1 MCFAPFEFPPGR
13 QVFGARRLNTNE
25 DSEKMLGYDLYSS
38 ALSDILTEPTL
49 TMPITVGLYA
59 KYFFFQKNKIF

>member
-1 MCFAPFEFPPGR
+1 M
-13 QVFGARRLNTNE
+13 VGARRLNTNE

-59 KYFFFQKNKIF
+59 KYFSNEIFLKYFFFTAGKTFF